1 MTLEKRS
8 SLSITKSVVFALILR
23 ELQGRFGARRFG
35 AFWVFFEPAA
45 QIALYMMVFSFR
57 NITVR
62 SGIDF
67 PLFLVTGM
75 VPFFL
80 MRNIAIQS
88 MSAVDANKALF
99 AYKQIKPLD
108 TIIARAVVAIIISLS
123 VYLIFM
129 FLLGFI
135 FGYNVTMVDPLR
147 WVTVFVIGIVFSFAL
162 GLMLCM
168 VVDVFPDSKMFIR
181 LLFFPIYILSGV
193 LFPIWV
199 LPADVL
205 GWLLWNPFVHII
217 DELRLA
223 TFPYYPDHVDVNI
236 FYPFKVSVFL
246 LLIALGLYRI
256 RRFKLVAT

>member
-8 SLSITKSVVFALILR
+8 SLRITTSVLFALILR

-57 NITVR
+57 NISVR

-67 PLFLVTGM
+67 PLFLVSGM

-80 MRNIAIQS
+80 MRNIALQS

-99 AYKQIKPLD
+99 AYRQIKPLD
-108 TIIARAVVAIIISLS
+108 TIVARAVIAIIISIS

-135 FGYNVTMVDPLR
+135 FGYKVTMVDPLR
-147 WVTVFVIGIVFSFAL
+147 WAAVLAIGVVFSFSL
-162 GLMLCM
+162 GLLLCM
-168 VVDVFPDSKMFIR
+168 IVDVLPDSQVFIR
-181 LLFFPIYILSGV
+181 LLFFPVYILSGV

-199 LPADVL
+199 LPADAL
-205 GWLLWNPFVHII
+205 NLLLWNPFVHII

-236 FYPFKVSVFL
+236 VYPFKVSVFL
-246 LLIALGLYRI
+246 LLISLGLYRI
-256 RRFKLVAT
+256 RRFKLVAS